1 MMKMSKEINENF
13 KQEKLVNLNDPDKE
27 KIRKIWLNIIKKEA
41 LEKSQEDVLMATD
54 EEILAMFPLTLSDYE
69 ALLRMSDNEELNLDD
84 EILFWQMQEEIK
96 EAQEDI
102 ALCEKSLND
111 PNIHYLQKNE
121 FQADIVLAR
130 RKISSLNEQ
139 MQRLSD
145 KYARRN

>member
-41 LEKSQEDVLMATD
+41 LEKSQEDVLMAND
-54 EEILAMFPLTLSDYE
+54 EEILVMFPLTLSDYE

-111 PNIHYLQKNE
+111 PNIY
-121 FQADIVLAR
+121 
-130 RKISSLNEQ
+130 
-139 MQRLSD
+139 
-145 KYARRN
+145 